1 MNSDK
6 NNAQV
11 WVCMC
16 MCEHKCEGDKL
27 AAHVPFPSSEEICF
41 VLYNVVVEVIII
53 FNDLWF

>member
-1 MNSDK
+1 
-6 NNAQV
+6 
-11 WVCMC
+11 MC

-53 FNDLWF
+53 FNDL